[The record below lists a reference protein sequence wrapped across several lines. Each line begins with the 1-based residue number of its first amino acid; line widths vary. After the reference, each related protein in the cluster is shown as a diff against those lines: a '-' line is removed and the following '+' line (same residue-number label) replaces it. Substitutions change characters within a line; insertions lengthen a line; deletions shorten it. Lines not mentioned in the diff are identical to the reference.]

1 MRKPRFWKLVLTSSV
16 LIALSGCAT
25 SAESATDAPSLADD
39 CRTVVPLVEQG
50 VSTVGFLKDAI
61 EDQSSDRY
69 KVISAELADIGTR
82 LVNAE
87 VGDEGMRT
95 GAQQLGRAFKSLQG
109 GNSTDFTNAES
120 RDGLL
125 ALVRSSADQMGLAIV
140 KMSACSY

>member
-1 MRKPRFWKLVLTSSV
+1 M
-16 LIALSGCAT
+16 
-25 SAESATDAPSLADD
+25 
-39 CRTVVPLVEQG
+39 
-50 VSTVGFLKDAI
+50 STVGFLKDAI

-82 LVNAE
+82 LVNVE

-95 GAQQLGRAFKSLQG
+95 GAQQLGRAFKALQG
-109 GNSTDFTNAES
+109 GDSTDYTNAES
-120 RDGLL
+120 HDGLL